1 MAKTSCDTQCAKEMA
16 SVRGGGEQGEEGE
29 KIKGSLN
36 QTAPK
41 YMEEEAHALDAD
53 VRSLC

>member
-1 MAKTSCDTQCAKEMA
+1 MAKTSCDTQCAKEIGFCEG
-16 SVRGGGEQGEEGE
+16 GGGEGGKTE
-29 KIKGSLN
+29 GSLN

-53 VRSLC
+53 LYVRI

>member
-16 SVRGGGEQGEEGE
+16 FVRGGEQGEEGE

-53 VRSLC
+53 VCSLC